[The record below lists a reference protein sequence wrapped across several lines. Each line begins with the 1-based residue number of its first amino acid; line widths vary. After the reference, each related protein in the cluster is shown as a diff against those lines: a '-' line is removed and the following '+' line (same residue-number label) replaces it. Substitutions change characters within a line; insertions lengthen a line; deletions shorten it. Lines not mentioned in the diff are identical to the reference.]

1 MFNECYK
8 WNPVYK
14 FVFAVKEA
22 YLNKFKNVDY
32 NEHVVNGKTITCFEY
47 WVRKLDD
54 KEINDIVRYIQF
66 NQKDKLLLVRYANYS
81 DVLSGEEEVTLDDVW
96 NMYDGFY
103 LECRSIVFD
112 LEKEKIVIAPFKK
125 FRNIDECPENS
136 IENIRKEIENSL
148 FFEFTNKLDGSMQ
161 CATFY
166 DGKIIMS
173 GSQAIDAEK
182 SWRLKDGYRML
193 EENPNYIQMIKEFPT
208 YTFIFEY
215 ISLLDAH
222 VVKYTKEEEGLYLIG
237 IRGNDNGYQSP
248 YWLVKTIASSFDVR
262 YTQIYNKTLED
273 VLKDAKTMQSY
284 EKEGFVLNIVNK
296 DGTSRLVKI
305 KGDSYVQLHKIISKI
320 SSINVILRAI
330 TDNTVDDL
338 KAKIPSAYRSRINT
352 LEKITRDFIKR
363 QNRIV
368 SEYYDAADKTDKKS
382 FMLWVE
388 NNVPKAYRSYVRNMY
403 LEIPNNYLKSHSNS
417 NAPKYVKLVDMGI
430 KREDY
435 AKIFA
440 DE

>member
-1 MFNECYK
+1 MCNECYK

-32 NEHVVNGKTITCFEY
+32 NEHVVNGKTVTCFEY
-47 WVRKLDD
+47 WVYKLDD

-136 IENIRKEIENSL
+136 IENIRKEIENSS

-173 GSQAIDAEK
+173 GSQAIDAENRGDLK
-182 SWRLKDGYRML
+182 TDIECWRK
-193 EENPNYIQMIKEFPT
+193 
-208 YTFIFEY
+208 
-215 ISLLDAH
+215 
-222 VVKYTKEEEGLYLIG
+222 
-237 IRGNDNGYQSP
+237 IR
-248 YWLVKTIASSFDVR
+248 T
-262 YTQIYNKTLED
+262 
-273 VLKDAKTMQSY
+273 
-284 EKEGFVLNIVNK
+284 
-296 DGTSRLVKI
+296 
-305 KGDSYVQLHKIISKI
+305 ISK
-320 SSINVILRAI
+320 
-330 TDNTVDDL
+330 
-338 KAKIPSAYRSRINT
+338 
-352 LEKITRDFIKR
+352 
-363 QNRIV
+363 
-368 SEYYDAADKTDKKS
+368 
-382 FMLWVE
+382 
-388 NNVPKAYRSYVRNMY
+388 
-403 LEIPNNYLKSHSNS
+403 
-417 NAPKYVKLVDMGI
+417 
-430 KREDY
+430 
-435 AKIFA
+435 
-440 DE
+440 